1 MRKELEF
8 TMKIALVCKL
18 FRSGMLTE
26 KEFEKVRRKLTESNF
41 SSVNGDDY
49 NRIPA

>member
-8 TMKIALVCKL
+8 TMKMDLVCKL

-26 KEFEKVRRKLTESNF
+26 KEFEKVRRKLTERDLAEGNS
-41 SSVNGDDY
+41 DEYD
-49 NRIPA
+49 RIPA

>member
-26 KEFEKVRRKLTESNF
+26 KEFDKVRRKLSERDLAED
-41 SSVNGDDY
+41 NGYKYD
-49 NRIPA
+49 RIPA